1 MFNFKIPKN
10 NLRNLTIISL
20 VIFTTL
26 ALLVA
31 CGESRPKIETPLK
44 IGMLNSMTGDL
55 SDFGK
60 AHKLSA
66 ELAIEHINA
75 VGGVGGFPV
84 ELIVKDTQTN
94 ATVGVDAANA
104 LVAEGVPAY
113 VGALA
118 SSVTM
123 PVATTVSSQKNI
135 VQISAASTSPAI
147 TALADNDF
155 LFRTTVSD
163 AFQGQVLARLA
174 KENYSSA
181 GVIYVNNP
189 YGEGLAKQFKTT
201 FEAEGGKVTAMVPH
215 EQTQP
220 SYKSELTKAT
230 AGKPDVLVA
239 LVS

>member
-1 MFNFKIPKN
+1 MFYFKILKN
-10 NLRNLTIISL
+10 NLYNLTIVSL
-20 VIFTTL
+20 LVVSTL
-26 ALLVA
+26 VLLVA
-31 CGESRPKIETPLK
+31 CGESRLTIETPLK

-60 AHKLSA
+60 DHKKSA
-66 ELAIEHINA
+66 ELAIEHINL

-104 LVAEGVPAY
+104 LVAEGVIAI

-147 TALADNDF
+147 T
-155 LFRTTVSD
+155 
-163 AFQGQVLARLA
+163 
-174 KENYSSA
+174 
-181 GVIYVNNP
+181 
-189 YGEGLAKQFKTT
+189 
-201 FEAEGGKVTAMVPH
+201 
-215 EQTQP
+215 
-220 SYKSELTKAT
+220 KSPL
-230 AGKPDVLVA
+230 
-239 LVS
+239 

>member
-135 VQISAASTSPAI
+135 VQISVL
-147 TALADNDF
+147 LAVF
-155 LFRTTVSD
+155 SL
-163 AFQGQVLARLA
+163 
-174 KENYSSA
+174 
-181 GVIYVNNP
+181 
-189 YGEGLAKQFKTT
+189 
-201 FEAEGGKVTAMVPH
+201 
-215 EQTQP
+215 
-220 SYKSELTKAT
+220 
-230 AGKPDVLVA
+230 
-239 LVS
+239 